1 MQNQSLSPS
10 RILEILLFLLF
21 VVSPF
26 YITSSI
32 GGTGFDLPFNIS
44 VWFAATLVIAY
55 MLWHIASSDTI
66 TLPKNYLY
74 LLMLPA
80 GILLSA
86 VIAGVVEPVTW
97 LFRILYILAGV
108 IFLFG
113 LFQFKSLSVE
123 RVLFFIV
130 LSGLLVSI
138 YGVVEIHQW
147 QAFIGDWIPRS
158 NDTLPTTIFQ
168 QVNVTASY
176 LVTGIL
182 IAVFLS
188 FDKWTENKKIIQS
201 VLFVTIAL
209 CIYVVISSGSR
220 LGLLSLALGGLL
232 LIIGSLESIAKRKYS
247 SILLILISV
256 LSVWIATADFAEK
269 TTGLNYALDK
279 TYQLTK
285 ANHTDIRAIL
295 YGVSIDA
302 VKSSP
307 LVGHGIGSFGKEW
320 VINASNW
327 YENYPSVENMPYT
340 IDHPH
345 NEILMW
351 AVEGGAIAISGI
363 LIAIFST
370 AWVVIQFY
378 GKTSLVFFALLLPI
392 SIHTQLEQP
401 FYLSSLHWFLWLF
414 LIYLALKHIVFDINN
429 GLSRMAKVTLKSLAL
444 FFLFATSLFLY
455 QTVKAQK
462 DIANYVLDKQVEH
475 PLQQALVNPYFQS
488 KARDMANRSVLYH
501 AIENGNKQKISQLLA
516 NIQMQLKNSPD
527 LKLYEDMINGYEAL
541 SEKQQSCSIA
551 EQALNFYPWNVGL
564 KKYYSNCPQE

>member
-1 MQNQSLSPS
+1 MQNQRLLPS
-10 RILEILLFLLF
+10 RILESLLFLLF

-44 VWFAATLVIAY
+44 VWFAATLVIGC

-130 LSGLLVSI
+130 ISGLLVSI

-147 QAFIGDWIPRS
+147 QDFIGDWLPRS
-158 NDTLPTTIFQ
+158 NDNLPTTIFQ

-182 IAVFLS
+182 IAIFLS

-209 CIYVVISSGSR
+209 SVYVVISSGSR
-220 LGLLSLALGGLL
+220 LGLLALALGGLL
-232 LIIGSLESIAKRKYS
+232 LIIGSFESICKRKYS
-247 SILLILISV
+247 SLLLILTLV
-256 LSVWIATADFAEK
+256 LSVWIATADFSAK
-269 TTGLNYALDK
+269 NTGLNYALNK
-279 TYQLTK
+279 TYQLTE

-307 LVGHGIGSFGKEW
+307 LIGHGIGSFSKEW
-320 VINASNW
+320 VINARSW
-327 YENYPSVENMPYT
+327 YDKYPSVENMPYT
-340 IDHPH
+340 LDHPH
-345 NEILMW
+345 NEIMMW
-351 AVEGGAIAISGI
+351 AVEGGVISVLGI
-363 LIAIFST
+363 LIALFST
-370 AWVVIQFY
+370 AWIVIRFY
-378 GKTSLVFFALLLPI
+378 GKKCFVFFALLLPI

-401 FYLSSLHWFLWLF
+401 FYISSLHWFLWLF
-414 LIYLALKHIVFDINN
+414 LIYLALEHIVTDINN
-429 GLSRMAKVTLKSLAL
+429 SLSRMARLALKSLAL
-444 FFLFATSLFLY
+444 LFVVLTSLFLY
-455 QTVKAQK
+455 QTVNAQK
-462 DIANYVLDKQVEH
+462 DMANYVLGKQVEH

-501 AIENGNKQKISQLLA
+501 AIEKGDKQKITQLLT
-516 NIQMQLKNSPD
+516 NVQMHLKNSPD
-527 LKLYEDMINGYEAL
+527 LKLYEDMINGCEAL
-541 SEKQQSCSIA
+541 SEKQRSCSIA

-564 KKYYSNCPQE
+564 KKYYSTCPQE